1 MALWKS
7 ASRRREE
14 RLQAERLYR
23 QKLDQLKLASEQ
35 ATKNPTGISWIMGFS
50 MAALFI
56 SLLFFAIAA
65 PPIGSGSHL
74 FISILAALGLFS
86 AGVSWVIWIMKYPE
100 WKMDQYRYAM
110 EIQLQ
115 RKQALFDCC

>member
-14 RLQAERLYR
+14 RLQAEKLYR

-50 MAALFI
+50 MAAL
-56 SLLFFAIAA
+56 
-65 PPIGSGSHL
+65 
-74 FISILAALGLFS
+74 GLFS
-86 AGVSWVIWIMKYPE
+86 AGVSWVIWMMKYPE